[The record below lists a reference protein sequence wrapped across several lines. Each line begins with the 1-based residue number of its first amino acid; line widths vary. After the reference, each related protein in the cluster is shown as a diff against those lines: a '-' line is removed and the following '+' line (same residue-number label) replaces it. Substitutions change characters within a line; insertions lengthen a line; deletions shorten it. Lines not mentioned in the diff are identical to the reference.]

1 MKLTLIVMLLLIV
14 LLLVALLGV
23 YSFFYLQLKRRKKGG
38 QVGKPQLKDDSSWG
52 SCAKCQQWRI
62 IVKKELGLCAA
73 CWSSIGTK
81 SLS

>member
-1 MKLTLIVMLLLIV
+1 MVMLLLIV
-14 LLLVALLGV
+14 LVLAALLGV
-23 YSFFYLQLKRRKKGG
+23 CGFFYLQLKRRRKRG
-38 QVGKPQLKDDSSWG
+38 QMEKPELKKDDSSWG
-52 SCAKCQQWRI
+52 NCAKCQQWRI